1 MNLSLCITTY
11 NRYELTTLSCM
22 HVLQDPRINEVV
34 ILDDA
39 STDGSYE
46 KLRAYYEPF
55 EKVKV
60 IRQARNRGMSITKRD
75 AIALASQQWAMI
87 LDSDN
92 EIDHTYLDALSSVPL
107 KRDTIYCPD
116 WAMPQFDYR
125 SFVGLTIDKSN
136 VKKYLRMPMFEQH
149 LNTANYVVPGYQ
161 YCQVY
166 QHDEAI
172 KETDT
177 IHFAYLWLKWGGKFH
192 IVPGMRY
199 QHLVH
204 AESGWLKNADYNI
217 KKGREILKMIE
228 SL

>member
-1 MNLSLCITTY
+1 MSISLCITTF
-11 NRYELTTLSCM
+11 NRYELTARSCM
-22 HVLQDPRINEVV
+22 HVLEDSRIKEIV

-46 KLRAYYEPF
+46 KLKAYYGPF
-55 EKVKV
+55 AKVKV
-60 IRQARNRGMSITKRD
+60 IRQARNRGMSVTKRD
-75 AIALASQQWAMI
+75 VIALASEPWAII

-92 EIDHTYLDALSSVPL
+92 EIDRTYLDALSTIPL
-107 KRDTIYCPD
+107 QKDTIYCPD

-125 SFVGLTIDKSN
+125 SFAGLTIDKSN

-149 LNTANYVVPGYQ
+149 LNTANYVVPAYE

-166 QHDEAI
+166 QHDEAV

-177 IHFAYLWLKWGGKFH
+177 IHYAYLWLKSGGKFH

-204 AESGWLKNADYNI
+204 SESGWLKNADYNI
-217 KKGREILKMIE
+217 KKGREILNMIE
-228 SL
+228 TL